1 MKGTF
6 EGGMEGKRPE
16 GRRRVMMLDDMK
28 EKKDLYAE
36 MKERVCDRDNWRT

>member
-28 EKKDLYAE
+28 EMKDLYAE